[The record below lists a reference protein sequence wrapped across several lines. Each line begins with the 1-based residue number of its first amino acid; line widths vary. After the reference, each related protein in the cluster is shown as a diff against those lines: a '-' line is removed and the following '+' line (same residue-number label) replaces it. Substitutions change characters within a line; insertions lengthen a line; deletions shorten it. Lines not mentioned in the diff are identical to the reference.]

1 MSLNKADWEKIEIE
15 YITNPSTTYNGL
27 AEKYDVSC
35 HTLYKRAKKGQ
46 WSEKR
51 RKSCEKSVKKAVVSF
66 ERRQEKRMNRV
77 LDIADRLLDR
87 LEEAVEELDIA
98 QVRKVV
104 KTKEIEYNNE
114 KNPKAPTKEIVTEK
128 EQILE
133 VESVVDKNGL
143 RSIAAALLS
152 IKDVQMLRTKIE
164 KETEKLKL
172 DILRAK
178 KAEICGD
185 TNDYEAENGVVLLP
199 AVEIL
204 TPPADA
210 GQFVSAEV
218 VNNG

>member
-27 AEKYDVSC
+27 AEKYGVSC

-46 WSEKR
+46 WAEKR
-51 RKSCEKSVKKAVVSF
+51 RKSGENSVKKATGSF

-87 LEEAVEELDIA
+87 LEEAVEELDVA

-104 KTKEIEYNNE
+104 KTKEIEYKND
-114 KNPKAPTKEIVTEK
+114 KNPRAPTKEVITEK

-133 VESVVDKNGL
+133 VESVVDRNGL

-152 IKDVQMLRTKIE
+152 IKDVQMLRTKGE
-164 KETEKLKL
+164 KETEKIKL

-178 KAEICGD
+178 KAELTD
-185 TNDYEAENGVVLLP
+185 SSDNYEGETGVVLLP
-199 AVEIL
+199 EVQALI
-204 TPPADA
+204 PPPDS
-210 GQFVSAEV
+210 GTLVSAEV
-218 VNNG
+218 ANG